1 VQNPW
6 AEEIERATVNG
17 APVDIPHLEAVAAVN
32 GAPLLVPPT
41 LYGAEALAAFASET
55 PAAR

>member
-1 VQNPW
+1 
-6 AEEIERATVNG
+6 
-17 APVDIPHLEAVAAVN
+17 VDIPHLEAVAAVN